1 MKTIKL
7 LLLCYFV
14 FAMMVCGCEITP
26 KKPEA
31 KAVLKSESDEAVAI
45 MKEKDSSIQKFFDN
59 SYAYAVMPKIFKGA
73 FLAGF
78 AYGRGEVYEQ
88 GKMVGYCDMK
98 QASGGLS
105 IGGEFYREIIFFVQ
119 KQDLDKFCEGEYTFS
134 AQVTGVALNAG
145 AAAKSDYRAGMAVF
159 ITMDVGAMVD
169 ASLGGQKFNFEPI
182 YELKKV
188 QK

>member
-1 MKTIKL
+1 MKTIKIL
-7 LLLCYFV
+7 LMCYFV
-14 FAMMVCGCEITP
+14 FAMMVCGCKIAP

-45 MKEKDSSIQKFFDN
+45 MKEKDPSIQKFFDN
-59 SYAYAVMPKIFKGA
+59 SYAYAVLPKVFKGA

-78 AYGRGEVYEQ
+78 AYGKGEVHEQ

-105 IGGEFYREIIFFVQ
+105 LGGEYYREIIFFLL
-119 KQDLDKFCEGEYTFS
+119 KQDLDKFCKGEYTFA

-159 ITMDVGAMVD
+159 ITMDAGAMVD